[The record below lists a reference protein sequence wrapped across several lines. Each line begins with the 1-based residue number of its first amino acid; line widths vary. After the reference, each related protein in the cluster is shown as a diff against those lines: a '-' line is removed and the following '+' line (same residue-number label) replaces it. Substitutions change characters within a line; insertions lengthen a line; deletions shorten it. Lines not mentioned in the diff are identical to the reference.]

1 MSERG
6 RERERERE
14 RIRKK
19 EEGKDR
25 EREQKKERER
35 ERERQ
40 TKVDSCRI
48 MIHMFLIFAVSL
60 AAVWVCSA
68 PALEA
73 IQAVAWKLAQGVLF
87 FLLVCLGVICTA
99 PIPWKGS
106 KEDEAAEDTPLAGTM
121 EDQALKKAE
130 LAALQQA
137 RCKAEKEADETDSE
151 AEEKTFEAWAE
162 HVFPRLT
169 PEHQAKAA
177 SVKLTGLGSC
187 SKCRWGAGCS
197 SCSFPHACLFALRE
211 ESNLAY
217 RP

>member
-1 MSERG
+1 MQRALILAVCLSAG
-6 RERERERE
+6 RASAWQARNFTDIEALESPVCPVPLWQ
-14 RIRKK
+14 
-19 EEGKDR
+19 EESSQ
-25 EREQKKERER
+25 EF
-35 ERERQ
+35 
-40 TKVDSCRI
+40 C
-48 MIHMFLIFAVSL
+48 F
-60 AAVWVCSA
+60 A
-68 PALEA
+68 PALEG
-73 IQAVAWKLAQGVLF
+73 IKGVAWKLALGVLS
-87 FLLVCLGVICTA
+87 FLLVFLGMLCTW

-177 SVKLTGLGSC
+177 LVKLTGLGSC

-197 SCSFPHACLFALRE
+197 SCSFPHACLRALRE